1 MKTSCTGV
9 AALFLLLAS
18 GGATAVAQGGPPPGA
33 MRSGTTRVTILPAAR
48 PKAEKPNTYEIYQTG
63 NAPLVSRVGSGAPA
77 ASTPVFH
84 TVRKGDTLWG
94 LCDTYFRNPWRWP
107 RVWALNPSITNPHWI
122 YPGDRIRLRKGE
134 ASRSPAPTVTAY
146 SPKQTLP
153 GTIYLKQRGFIAEE
167 ELKHAAKIV
176 GSREEKIMLA
186 TYDSV
191 YIKYPH
197 DKPLKVGQRYDIYRK
212 LKEVIHPVTKR
223 RVGHMVEILGQVEIN
238 QLSKANVARGTI
250 RNAVNPIERGDLVG
264 LLKRKFDAVRPIKN
278 TRTKVKGTVIA
289 VLDNTNLIGTKQLI
303 FIDRGKKYRVKVGYT
318 FYVTRRGDA
327 YQDINTFEQRT
338 PPSERKWP
346 RQVVASVVVVDV
358 GWTYSVG
365 YVSNAI
371 KEIRL
376 GDTVEL
382 MVDKP
387 TR

>member
-1 MKTSCTGV
+1 MKISATGV
-9 AALFLLLAS
+9 AALLLLLAR
-18 GGATAVAQGGPPPGA
+18 GEAPAVAQSGPPPGTT
-33 MRSGTTRVTILPAAR
+33 RSGTTRVTILPASR
-48 PKAEKPNTYEIYQTG
+48 PTAAQPNTYEIYGTG

-94 LCDTYFRNPWRWP
+94 LCDSYFRNPWRWP

-134 ASRSPAPTVTAY
+134 ASRSPAPRVTAY
-146 SPKQTLP
+146 SAKQSLP

-167 ELKHAAKIV
+167 ELKYAAKIV

-191 YIKYPH
+191 YIKYPQ

-212 LKEVIHPVTKR
+212 LKEVVHPVNKR
-223 RVGHMVEILGQVEIN
+223 RIGHMVEILGQVEIN
-238 QLSKANVARGTI
+238 ELSKANVARGTI

-264 LLKRKFDAVRPIKN
+264 LMKRKFDAVRPIRN
-278 TRTKVKGTVIA
+278 TRTKVKGSVIA
-289 VLDNTNLIGTKQLI
+289 VLDNTHLIGTKQLV
-303 FIDRGKKYRVKVGYT
+303 FIDRGKKFRVQVGYT
-318 FYVTRRGDA
+318 FYVTRRGDS

-346 RQVVASVVVVDV
+346 RQVVASVL
-358 GWTYSVG
+358 S
-365 YVSNAI
+365 S
-371 KEIRL
+371 L
-376 GDTVEL
+376 GARSE
-382 MVDKP
+382 
-387 TR
+387 